1 MNRRPRYLP
10 PIWLSLIVSLAGIY
24 GMKLVYL
31 SLTQGGWVRG
41 LLGAVLLVASV
52 VFVGTP
58 LAFARYLRKQM
69 REKAGDLQKDEKNS
83 HST

>member
-10 PIWLSLIVSLAGIY
+10 PVWLALIVSLAGIY

-58 LAFARYLRKQM
+58 LAIARYLRKQM
-69 REKAGDLQKDEKNS
+69 REKSGGLQKKENS
-83 HST
+83 SRST